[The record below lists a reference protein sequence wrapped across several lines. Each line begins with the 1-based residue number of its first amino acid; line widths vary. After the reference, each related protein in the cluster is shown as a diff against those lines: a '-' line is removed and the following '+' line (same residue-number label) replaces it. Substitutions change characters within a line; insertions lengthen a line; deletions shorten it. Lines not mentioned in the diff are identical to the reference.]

1 MTLSMARESSS
12 GWMEDA
18 TKAISRTVDSTVKE
32 KLPILRAI
40 LWLDYGKM
48 VRTNKWE
55 QFMVKN
61 LKKVNIKT

>member
-48 VRTNKWE
+48 VRTNK
-55 QFMVKN
+55 
-61 LKKVNIKT
+61 